1 MSNKGDFDRK
11 DLNTFKMLMMY
22 LNPIGSV
29 GTIVDMYW
37 DDIEYFD
44 DVFFSTTGEQIK
56 PPRMFKQFLEKVLLS
71 YGNLLY
77 QNTNGQDNT
86 FVCDIIIDP
95 SDKKIILT
103 PKYWD
108 YDRKRNKIP
117 LPKDSDHYFRDVI
130 ENNIPK
136 LRDGRPYSLYIEFS
150 GEGMGFTVNDV
161 LLYSENNTISVGFDR
176 DNASNEI
183 FTTMRDFVGP
193 DDDMEYDGSLKY
205 THEGDSM
212 LILNHT
218 EKKFLSG
225 ESIIITKEDFM
236 D

>member
-29 GTIVDMYW
+29 GTNVDMYW

-117 LPKDSDHYFRDVI
+117 LPKDSDHYFRGVI

-150 GEGMGFTVNDV
+150 GEGMNFTVNDV

>member
-29 GTIVDMYW
+29 GTNVDMYW
-37 DDIEYFD
+37 DEIEYFD
-44 DVFFSTTGEQIK
+44 DVFFSTTGDQIN
-56 PPRMFKQFLEKVLLS
+56 PPRMFKRFLEKVLLS

-77 QNTNGQDNT
+77 QNTNKQDNT
-86 FVCDIIIDP
+86 FVCDIIINP

-150 GEGMGFTVNDV
+150 GEGMNFTVNDV
-161 LLYSENNTISVGFDR
+161 LLYSENNTISVAFNK

-193 DDDMEYDGSLKY
+193 DDDMKYDGSLKY
-205 THEGDSM
+205 THGGDSM

>member
-1 MSNKGDFDRK
+1 MSDNGDFDRK

-22 LNPIGSV
+22 LNPIGTV
-29 GTIVDMYW
+29 GTNVDMYS

-44 DVFFSTTGEQIK
+44 DVFFSTTGDQVK
-56 PPRMFKQFLEKVLLS
+56 PPRMFKQFLEKILLS

-77 QNTNGQDNT
+77 QNTNKQDNT
-86 FVCDIIIDP
+86 FVCDIIINP

-108 YDRKRNKIP
+108 YDRKRNKID
-117 LPKDSDHYFRDVI
+117 LPKDSDHHFRDVI

-136 LRDGRPYSLYIEFS
+136 LRDGRPYSLYFDFV
-150 GEGMGFTVNDV
+150 GQGMYFRVEDV
-161 LLYSENNTISVGFDR
+161 LLHSEGTTISVAFNR
-176 DNASNEI
+176 DNVDNEI
-183 FTTMRDFVGP
+183 FITLRDFVGP
-193 DDDMEYDGSLKY
+193 DDDMEYDGMLKF

-218 EKKFLSG
+218 EKKFISG
-225 ESIIITKEDFM
+225 ESIIVTKEDFM

>member
-29 GTIVDMYW
+29 GTNVDMYW

-150 GEGMGFTVNDV
+150 GEGMCFTVNDV

>member
-29 GTIVDMYW
+29 GTNVDMYW

-108 YDRKRNKIP
+108 YERKRNKIP

>member
-29 GTIVDMYW
+29 GTNVDMYW

-77 QNTNGQDNT
+77 QNTNGQDNK

>member
-29 GTIVDMYW
+29 GTNVDMYS

-44 DVFFSTTGEQIK
+44 DVFFSTKGEEVR

-77 QNTNGQDNT
+77 QNTNKQDNT

-103 PKYWD
+103 PKYWN

-117 LPKDSDHYFRDVI
+117 LPKDSDHHFRDVI

-136 LRDGRPYSLYIEFS
+136 LRDGRPYSLYFDFV
-150 GEGMGFTVNDV
+150 GEGMYFRVEDV
-161 LLYSENNTISVGFDR
+161 LLHSEGTTISVAFNR
-176 DNASNEI
+176 DNVDNEI
-183 FTTMRDFVGP
+183 FITLRDFVGP
-193 DDDMEYDGSLKY
+193 DDDMEYDGMLKF
-205 THEGDSM
+205 THEGDST

>member
-1 MSNKGDFDRK
+1 
-11 DLNTFKMLMMY
+11 
-22 LNPIGSV
+22 
-29 GTIVDMYW
+29 MYW
-37 DDIEYFD
+37 DEIEYFD
-44 DVFFSTTGEQIK
+44 DVFFSTTGDQVN

-71 YGNLLY
+71 YGSLLY
-77 QNTNGQDNT
+77 QNTNKQDNT
-86 FVCDIIIDP
+86 FVCDIIINP
-95 SDKKIILT
+95 SDKEIILT

-150 GEGMGFTVNDV
+150 GEGMNFTVNDV
-161 LLYSENNTISVGFDR
+161 LLYSENNTISVGFNK
-176 DNASNEI
+176 DNADNEI
-183 FTTMRDFVGP
+183 FITMRDFVGP

>member
-29 GTIVDMYW
+29 GTNVDMYW